1 MTRLWILAALG
12 LLAGC
17 GPRAAGAQAN
27 QTYFWRVISSEL
39 EFGTCSDQPTFR
51 AGLTPLKFEANSY
64 LIYLVDKAGKTAT
77 TQACDRL
84 DASTCKPAATPI
96 VFTIAGT
103 ELDFSTDQK
112 QPLLSNDTP
121 CGALT
126 CDADHVCVNTAC
138 ALRDPPVCHLLDTT
152 TWLLTDKGATGTLDI
167 THVLSLVDN
176 PADCDAS
183 DQQIKAQSPNM
194 LGLEG
199 CVVTFKVGL
208 SMK

>member
-1 MTRLWILAALG
+1 MTRLLTLALV
-12 LLAGC
+12 LFAGC
-17 GPRAAGAQAN
+17 GPRAPGAQAK
-27 QTYFWRVISSEL
+27 QTYFWRVVSSEL
-39 EFGTCSDQPTFR
+39 QYGTCSDEPTFR

-64 LIYLVDKAGKTAT
+64 LIYLVDKDGKTAT

-84 DASTCKPAATPI
+84 DASTCKPSPTPL

-103 ELDFSTDQK
+103 ELAFSAEQK
-112 QPLLSNDTP
+112 APILTNDTA

-126 CDADHVCVNTAC
+126 CDGAHACVDGAC
-138 ALRDPPVCHLLDTT
+138 AVRSPAVCQLLDTT
-152 TWLLTDKGATGTLDI
+152 TWLLTDKGPTGTLDI

-176 PADCDAS
+176 PTDCDAA
-183 DQQIKAQSPNM
+183 DKQIKAQSPNM

-199 CVVTFKVGL
+199 CVVTFTVGL